1 MTELEV
7 KLTPRTDR
15 IAELVEECA
24 NNEISFAD
32 LCKEVHEMGFKTTS
46 LYEIVRAKRILK
58 A

>member
-32 LCKEVHEMGFKTTS
+32 LCKEVHEWAS
-46 LYEIVRAKRILK
+46 RPRAFTR
-58 A
+58 